1 MLIVWYSTTH
11 IAVKKYTL
19 VDCLYLKHDDSIM
32 DSNKTLFTEN
42 DLRQLEQR
50 IDQLIETV
58 GSLKNENSSLRQQ
71 QEKLVI
77 ERSQLLDKT
86 ETARTRVEA
95 MIIRL
100 QSLELNS

>member
-1 MLIVWYSTTH
+1 
-11 IAVKKYTL
+11 
-19 VDCLYLKHDDSIM
+19 M
-32 DSNKTLFTEN
+32 DSDKTLFTEN

-50 IDQLIETV
+50 IDQLIDTV

-71 QEKLVI
+71 QDKLVA

-95 MIIRL
+95 MISRL
-100 QSLELNS
+100 RSLELNS

>member
-1 MLIVWYSTTH
+1 
-11 IAVKKYTL
+11 
-19 VDCLYLKHDDSIM
+19 M

-42 DLRQLEQR
+42 DLQQLEQR
-50 IDQLIETV
+50 IDQLIDTV
-58 GSLKNENSSLRQQ
+58 GALKNENSNLRQQ

>member
-1 MLIVWYSTTH
+1 MN
-11 IAVKKYTL
+11 
-19 VDCLYLKHDDSIM
+19 
-32 DSNKTLFTEN
+32 SNKALFTEN
-42 DLRQLEQR
+42 DLQQLEQR
-50 IDQLIETV
+50 IDQLIDTV
-58 GSLKNENSSLRQQ
+58 GSLKNENSNLRQQ
-71 QEKLVI
+71 KEKLVI

>member
-1 MLIVWYSTTH
+1 
-11 IAVKKYTL
+11 
-19 VDCLYLKHDDSIM
+19 M

-50 IDQLIETV
+50 IDQLIDTV

>member
-1 MLIVWYSTTH
+1 MN
-11 IAVKKYTL
+11 
-19 VDCLYLKHDDSIM
+19 
-32 DSNKTLFTEN
+32 SNKTLFTEN
-42 DLRQLEQR
+42 DLQQLEQR
-50 IDQLIETV
+50 IDQLIDTV
-58 GSLKNENSSLRQQ
+58 GSLKNENNNLRQQ
-71 QEKLVI
+71 KEKLVI